1 MPYMT
6 AVTVK
11 ELKATLMRGFTSIRD
26 VGGPTI
32 GLAKAVREGIID
44 GPRIWTSGAMI
55 SQTGG
60 HGDFRLPSELPAEE
74 GALSMGER
82 IGAAAIAD
90 NADTVRKRSREQ
102 LALGATHIKLMAGG
116 GVGSY
121 FDPIDVTQYTVDELR
136 AAVEAAENWG
146 TYVAVHAYTPKAIR
160 QALDAGVRVIEHG
173 NMVDDA
179 TAKLMAEKGVW
190 WGLQPLTDESRPTTY
205 EDGSPRR
212 IKQRQVY
219 EGTETAYA
227 LAKKYKIKTAWGTD
241 TLYSPAQ
248 AANEG
253 GMLAAMVKWYTPAEA
268 LKMATHD
275 NAELLALSGM
285 RSEVQQKLG
294 VVEVN
299 ALADL
304 ILVNGDPTADLS
316 LVADADKNFI
326 VIMKDGKI
334 YKNMLAN

>member
-1 MPYMT
+1 
-6 AVTVK
+6 
-11 ELKATLMRGFTSIRD
+11 
-26 VGGPTI
+26 
-32 GLAKAVREGIID
+32 
-44 GPRIWTSGAMI
+44 
-55 SQTGG
+55 
-60 HGDFRLPSELPAEE
+60 
-74 GALSMGER
+74 
-82 IGAAAIAD
+82 
-90 NADTVRKRSREQ
+90 
-102 LALGATHIKLMAGG
+102 MAGG

-136 AAVEAAENWG
+136 AAVEAADNWG

-205 EDGSPRR
+205 EEGSARR
-212 IKQRQVY
+212 IKQKQVY

-316 LVADADKNFI
+316 LVADADKNFM